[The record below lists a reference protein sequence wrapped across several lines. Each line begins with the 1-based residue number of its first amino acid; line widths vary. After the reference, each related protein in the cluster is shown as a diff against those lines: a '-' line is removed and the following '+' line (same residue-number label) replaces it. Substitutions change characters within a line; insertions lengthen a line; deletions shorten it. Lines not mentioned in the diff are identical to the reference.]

1 MSAEVYFIFVMLLC
15 GASLAV
21 SIVVMNI
28 HNRSSVDESSL
39 AMSAWVIL
47 ERFEALLLHF
57 DECLLRSRYIIVQS
71 CGGSYKYRMIFL
83 MPRHLSTA

>member
-57 DECLLRSRYIIVQS
+57 DECLL
-71 CGGSYKYRMIFL
+71 SYYVADTLLFRVAEDRTSIG
-83 MPRHLSTA
+83 